1 MEANIAIFDNIQYRL
16 GIRNYFPHFFVVLN
30 QGGEP

>member
-16 GIRNYFPHFFVVLN
+16 MPNYFPHFFVVLN